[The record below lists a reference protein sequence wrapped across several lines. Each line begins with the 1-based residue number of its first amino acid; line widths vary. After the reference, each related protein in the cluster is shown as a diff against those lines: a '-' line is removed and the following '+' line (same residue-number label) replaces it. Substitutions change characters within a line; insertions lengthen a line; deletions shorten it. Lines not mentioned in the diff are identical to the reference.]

1 MVGLLAKYFIKDREN
16 VTSPAVRQAY
26 GMLCSIAGIF
36 FNMLLAGGKCLAG
49 MISGSIAIMA
59 DAANNLSDAAS
70 SVIVLIGFKM
80 AGQKPDKDHPF
91 GHGRIEYISGL
102 LVSVLIIFMAWE
114 LFQSSIVKIFHPEE
128 TKLEPLVAV
137 ILIASI
143 FVKLYIFCYNHSIGK
158 RIDSEAMLAAS
169 KDSISDM
176 AATGAVLLS
185 MLVSHFFNINIDGWC
200 GVLVALMIFYAGITS
215 AKDTISPLL
224 GQPPEP
230 GFVKKIEEIVM
241 SYEEVIGIHDLI
253 VHNYGPGRT
262 MISLHAEVPA
272 EGDILVLHDV
282 IDNIER
288 RLREEMGCEAVIHM
302 DPVCMKDE
310 ETQRLKELVV
320 QAAAEIAEEL
330 SVHDFRIVR
339 GPTHTNVIFDLVV
352 PYDFKLS
359 DEKTTEQ
366 LKKRIQEYDSTYYA
380 VIEVDKEYVER

>member
-1 MVGLLAKYFIKDREN
+1 MVGLLAKHFIKDREN

-36 FNMLLAGGKCLAG
+36 FNVLLAGGKCLAG
-49 MISGSIAIMA
+49 VISGSIAIMA

-114 LFQSSIVKIFHPEE
+114 LFQSSVGKIFHPEE
-128 TKLEPLVAV
+128 TKLEPVVAV

-143 FVKLYIFCYNHSIGK
+143 FVKLYIFFYNHNIGK

-185 MLVSHFFNINIDGWC
+185 MLVSHAFHVNIDGWC
-200 GVLVALMIFYAGITS
+200 GILVALMIFYAGITS

-272 EGDILVLHDV
+272 EGDILVLHDM

-288 RLREEMGCEAVIHM
+288 KLREEMGCEAVIHM

-310 ETQRLKELVV
+310 ETQKLKKLVV

-359 DEKTTEQ
+359 DEKTAEQ
-366 LKKRIQEYDSTYYA
+366 LKERIQEYDSTYYA